1 MNQTKSKQ
9 PSHADK
15 TETAINLSQNHQ
27 IHKEAETRCYL
38 CQYECT
44 FTHTNCKSLG
54 DFGKKEKTP
63 LDSAHK
69 LIAKIWHFFHI
80 FISMFQDFQR
90 LTLFLNCQNA
100 MMSSILW
107 NVSNHLPCMTSRFS
121 KGLLRCYAIQTA

>member
-44 FTHTNCKSLG
+44 FTHTNCKSSG

-63 LDSAHK
+63 LDSAHT
-69 LIAKIWHFFHI
+69 LIKPKSGIFFTFLYQCFKI
-80 FISMFQDFQR
+80 
-90 LTLFLNCQNA
+90 
-100 MMSSILW
+100 
-107 NVSNHLPCMTSRFS
+107 FS
-121 KGLLRCYAIQTA
+121 A